1 MDTANLS
8 FAQVLLTIFASFSAL
23 GAAFAIGWRVFP
35 AIKISSKLK
44 TKQSEVET
52 LEKTTELTKA
62 NGRLFPTEVFGLEG
76 NIIRY
81 RDGSFAKAYRFE
93 PANTLFDDERM
104 TEQRIEELK
113 TLLKF
118 EKPEKTII
126 QFRFQTKPDDGT
138 TLKNHL
144 RTRNTEKSDSLASLL
159 QATNLAVYEE
169 AIISGAIK
177 MQTATV

>member
-1 MDTANLS
+1 
-8 FAQVLLTIFASFSAL
+8 SFSAL

-35 AIKISSKLK
+35 GIKISGKRGRKYSA
-44 TKQSEVET
+44 ET
-52 LEKTTELTKA
+52 TIERTPDLTKPG
-62 NGRLFPTEVFGLEG
+62 GRLLPTEVLGLEG

-93 PANTLFDDERM
+93 PANTLFDDERH

-126 QFRFQTKPDDGT
+126 QFRFATKPDDGT
-138 TLKNHL
+138 TLINHL
-144 RTRNTEKSDSLASLL
+144 RTRNTEKS
-159 QATNLAVYEE
+159 
-169 AIISGAIK
+169 
-177 MQTATV
+177 

>member
-8 FAQVLLTIFASFSAL
+8 FAQVFLTILGSFTAL

-35 AIKISSKLK
+35 VIKISGKSGRKY
-44 TKQSEVET
+44 SAET
-52 LEKTTELTKA
+52 TIERTPDLTKPG
-62 NGRLFPTEVFGLEG
+62 GRLFPTDVLGLEG

-93 PANTLFDDERM
+93 PANTLFDDERH

-126 QFRFQTKPDDGT
+126 QFRFANK
-138 TLKNHL
+138 
-144 RTRNTEKSDSLASLL
+144 TR
-159 QATNLAVYEE
+159 
-169 AIISGAIK
+169 
-177 MQTATV
+177 